1 MKRTRLRNQF
11 LKNRTDENES
21 RCAKQGNYFVS
32 ILRKT
37 KTQYYSNLE
46 KNVADN
52 EAAWKIVKL
61 FLLDKIISKENVTLI
76 EENEIASNNKDTTQ
90 VLSIFFQ
97 TS

>member
-21 RCAKQGNYFVS
+21 RCTKQRNYFVS

-37 KTQYYSNLE
+37 KTHYYSNLE

-61 FLLDKIISKENVTLI
+61 FLLDKIISKENMTLI